1 MKNGLHQK
9 GGEGSNRGLNQKG
22 GEGSNR
28 GPSTFKNQG
37 RENNGTTPLIIY
49 FSILQADRGHPGDQ
63 WENLAGTQ
71 VWSNQH
77 V

>member
-1 MKNGLHQK
+1 MKNGRHQK
-9 GGEGSNRGLNQKG
+9 GEEGSNKG
-22 GEGSNR
+22 PN
-28 GPSTFKNQG
+28 TFKNQG
-37 RENNGTTPLIIY
+37 GGRLLLYLFHNNLIY

-63 WENLAGTQ
+63 CENLAGTQ